1 MTNVSVDLKQIT
13 KRFGKGKE
21 VLNAVDHISH
31 TFEPG
36 KLTTLLGPSG
46 CGKTTT
52 LRCIAG
58 FYQPEEGDILIDGR
72 RVNHL
77 PPYSRP
83 TGTVFQNYA
92 LFPHMTVFENV
103 AYGLRIKKLS
113 EIEIKRKVADGLETL
128 RLSGMED
135 RIPGQLSGGQQQRV
149 AIARVLVNEPQVLL
163 FDEPLSNLD
172 AKLRVY
178 MRQEIRNL
186 QEHLGITTIYVTH
199 DQEEAMSISDTMLVM
214 NNGRI
219 EQIGSPLEIYR
230 RPETEFV
237 ADFIGITNFL
247 RGKIQDV
254 QADGVSVSLYGAV
267 IKFPV
272 EEPFKTGEKV
282 NIVARPEMLRFSDD
296 REMSIPGIIRH
307 ASFLGSLSRYEVRIM
322 NSEKLL
328 TLDDPNP
335 MQLLPK
341 DSRVHIEIIP
351 HSVYLKKVDNAS

>member
-1 MTNVSVDLKQIT
+1 MTKVPVDLIHIT
-13 KRFGKGKE
+13 KRFGKDKA
-21 VLNAVDHISH
+21 VITAVDNISH
-31 TFEPG
+31 QFEAG

-58 FYQPEEGDILIDGR
+58 FYQPEEGDILINGE

-113 EIEIKRKVADGLETL
+113 ESEIKKKVAEGLEIL
-128 RLSGMED
+128 QLEGMAD
-135 RIPGQLSGGQQQRV
+135 RMPGQLSGGQQQRV

-178 MRQEIRNL
+178 MRREIRNL
-186 QEHLGITTIYVTH
+186 QERLGITTIYVTH

-214 NNGRI
+214 NHGRI
-219 EQIGSPLEIYR
+219 EQVGTP
-230 RPETEFV
+230 PELYAHPGHV
-237 ADFIGITNFL
+237 A
-247 RGKIQDV
+247 
-254 QADGVSVSLYGAV
+254 
-267 IKFPV
+267 
-272 EEPFKTGEKV
+272 
-282 NIVARPEMLRFSDD
+282 ARC
-296 REMSIPGIIRH
+296 
-307 ASFLGSLSRYEVRIM
+307 
-322 NSEKLL
+322 
-328 TLDDPNP
+328 
-335 MQLLPK
+335 
-341 DSRVHIEIIP
+341 
-351 HSVYLKKVDNAS
+351 